1 MAKIVSNLAHAVQD
15 ATKLRFVH
23 RVCRCGKRKV
33 EVVEFGLK
41 FIALEAVAEASL
53 LCSMVLPGPFEFIG
67 RRLGGSNENVDG
79 EHDLGFAFNLADADA
94 IGLVHKDELEA
105 LTQFE

>member
-23 RVCRCGKRKV
+23 RVCRGGKRKV

-53 LCSMVLPGPFEFIG
+53 LCSMYCRAHSSSLAADLVGATKMSMVSVTSDLPSISLM
-67 RRLGGSNENVDG
+67 RMR
-79 EHDLGFAFNLADADA
+79 
-94 IGLVHKDELEA
+94 
-105 LTQFE
+105 